1 MSTQRT
7 LTSSQLSQL
16 PSLQRF
22 DLQLDYARYNEK
34 DIYVGL
40 HSLTLDNGRLTY
52 LLIYLFLLT
61 VTFRGCGRLI
71 YSFALSWISPQKN
84 LSHRVGGDLWGKNST
99 QVRFFLLYFFKRSR
113 RWTKNST
120 FSVWHFKNIS
130 RLPGL
135 TFQFPYCQNDDIKRN
150 TLEGRTL

>member
-16 PSLQRF
+16 PSLLRF
-22 DLQLDYARYNEK
+22 DLQLDYTRYSEK

-40 HSLTLDNGRLTY
+40 HSFTMYHNTY

-84 LSHRVGGDLWGKNST
+84 LSHRVGGDLWWKNST

-135 TFQFPYCQNDDIKRN
+135 TF
-150 TLEGRTL
+150 